1 LAETFST
8 SDEDRERTGAPEPG
22 HAVADGSAPN
32 GAEPHPV
39 DAACMRH
46 LLRRAPRRRTGI
58 RRACLTLAAFAASVL
73 FIAALAATLVFV
85 RLRQGPIT
93 LDLKSQIVAALNSRV
108 GHGYGFDLAG
118 TSIEATDHGPALTI
132 DRLSISDASARP
144 VVSAPRAA
152 IAVDP
157 MALLLGRVAPTRL
170 EIRDVDLH
178 LVILPDG
185 EVAVSAGSNEAAFP
199 LSNAFLAPGGG
210 SRDSTAIT
218 IPPPDATGSTP
229 PRPVNAA
236 LRAMSAALR
245 SLVDAATSSDSALNA
260 LERVSVTGRL
270 VLDDRTHGVK
280 TVFNNTVLSFDR
292 VADGAATLSIA
303 ADGPTGRWSLL
314 ARAAAGAGDSKELT
328 VDARDLS
335 LDEITLAGGLHS
347 LGFDFD
353 TPVSAHLAM
362 RLGSDGELD
371 TLKGT
376 FTLGQGYFRLDDP
389 DHEPLL
395 IDSVSGALHLDRTT
409 NGIDI
414 ERTEFRAG
422 GSDFIMTGHVDVP
435 HAADDPWA
443 MRIEASG
450 FFGAERPGEKPV
462 RITRAS
468 AGLRLYPSGHRLMI
482 DRADV
487 TGPEVDFSD
496 TGEIRQEDA
505 GIRLKNT
512 ASVKHMPAEVLARLW
527 PSLIAAPVR
536 AWLLANLRGGTVE
549 SGRSIVDLNQAD
561 FALMRAERSVA
572 DDHVR
577 VDFKLSNLSLAF
589 MAGVPTL
596 DGIDAKGVVTG
607 HTFNMDVARGSM
619 DVSPGHRLVLA
630 DGNFHVPD
638 SDPKPTPATI
648 EAHIQGGVDSVADLL
663 SRDALKRYAGPSLD
677 LAAVRGQVDGHL
689 SVRFKLGKDVP
700 PDDAKIGV
708 TATATSFGF
717 DKLIGKEGLSDA
729 TIKLDVDPSGLHAK
743 GEGRIY
749 GSPATIDLRKPVS
762 GVGEAVIGMALDDA
776 ARAKAG
782 LNAGGGLKGTVAARI
797 TAALVPG
804 DKTRAVV
811 DLDFTRA
818 AIDGLVPGFSKPL
831 GRPGKATLTVLQRD
845 NGITLDNI
853 AFEGGGATVRG
864 TAELDKDGDFV
875 AARLSQVK
883 LSPGDDMRVE
893 AQQNGDVLRIT
904 ARGANLDA
912 RPFLKWLSAPTPATG
927 ASNAEPS
934 TKSALDLDLRSTVL
948 TGQNSQAVT
957 GADVHLLRRG
967 GQLRRLTIA
976 GHIGRQPLTIT
987 TTQNDATPHILIR
1000 SGDAGASLLFM
1011 DLYKRMVRGQL
1022 DANLVMAG
1030 QRLDGYATVHDFTIR
1045 EDPAIRKLAV
1055 EGLASQKREAADGS
1069 EAAPQS
1075 LDTSAMSFGKLEAT
1089 FSKTGNIVEV
1099 RDGSMVGP
1107 ALGATVA
1114 GTIDFSR
1121 DQVNLAGTFVP
1132 LFGVNNLFSQVP
1144 LFGPLLGGGRQE
1156 GLLGLSYRITG
1167 SAANPMLN
1175 VNPLSVLAPGF
1186 LREIFGALDASARG
1200 ERQPRDRA
1208 DGPRS
1213 RIGDE

>member
-1 LAETFST
+1 LAEPFSR
-8 SDEDRERTGAPEPG
+8 SDEDIRRAGAPAMGPT
-22 HAVADGSAPN
+22 VADRSDLDRAD
-32 GAEPHPV
+32 PHPA
-39 DAACMRH
+39 DTGCKRH
-46 LLRRAPRRRTGI
+46 LVRRPPRRRTGI
-58 RRACLTLAAFAASVL
+58 RRACLALMAFAASLL
-73 FIAALAATLVFV
+73 FIAAVAATLVFV

-132 DRLSISDASARP
+132 DRLSISDASARL

-157 MALLLGRVAPTRL
+157 MALLVGRIAPRRL
-170 EIRDVDLH
+170 DIHDVDLH

-185 EVAVSAGSNEAAFP
+185 QVAVSAGSNEAAFP
-199 LSNAFLAPGGG
+199 LSNAFLAPAGG
-210 SRDSTAIT
+210 SGESAAI
-218 IPPPDATGSTP
+218 PVSRPDATGSTP
-229 PRPVNAA
+229 PRPANAA

-245 SLVDAATSSDSALNA
+245 SLVDATTASDSALNA

-270 VLDDRTHGVK
+270 VLDDRTHGTK

-292 VADGAATLSIA
+292 ASDGAATLSVA
-303 ADGPTGRWSLL
+303 ADGPTGRWSL
-314 ARAAAGAGDSKELT
+314 RAHAAVGAGDSKELT
-328 VDARDLS
+328 VDAQDLS

-353 TPVSAHLAM
+353 TPVSAHLAI

-376 FTLGQGYFRLDDP
+376 FAFGQGYFRLDDP

-395 IDSVSGALHLDRTT
+395 IDSVSGGLHLDRST

-414 ERTEFRAG
+414 DRTELRAG
-422 GSDFIMTGHVDVP
+422 GSDFVMTGHVDVP

-450 FFGAERPGEKPV
+450 TFGAERPGEKPV
-462 RITRAS
+462 RIARAS
-468 AGLRLYPSGHRLMI
+468 AGLRLYPSGHRLLI
-482 DRADV
+482 DRAEV

-496 TGEIRQEDA
+496 TGEIRQVDA
-505 GIRLKNT
+505 GIRLRNT

-536 AWLLANLRGGTVE
+536 AWLLANLRGGIVE
-549 SGRSIVDLNQAD
+549 SGRATVDLNGAD
-561 FALMRAERSVA
+561 LALMRAERSVA

-577 VDFKLSNLSLAF
+577 VDFKVSNLSLAF
-589 MAGVPTL
+589 MPGVPTL
-596 DGIDAKGVVTG
+596 DGIDAQGVVTG
-607 HTFNMDVARGSM
+607 RTFNMDVARGTM
-619 DVSPGHRLVLA
+619 DVSAGRRLTLA
-630 DGNFHVPD
+630 DGNFHVAD
-638 SDPKPTPATI
+638 NDPKPTPATI
-648 EAHIQGGVDSVADLL
+648 EAHVQGGVDTVADLL
-663 SRDALKRYAGPSLD
+663 ARDALKRYAGPPLD
-677 LAAVRGQVDGHL
+677 LAAVRGQIDGHL
-689 SVRFKLGKDVP
+689 SIRLKLGKDVP
-700 PDDAKIGV
+700 PDEVKVGV
-708 TATATSFGF
+708 TATATNFGF

-729 TIKLDVDPSGLHAK
+729 TIKLDVDPSGMHAK

-749 GSPATIDLRKPVS
+749 GSSATIDVRKAPN
-762 GVGEAVIGMALDDA
+762 GVGEAVLSMALDDA

-782 LNAGGGLKGTVAARI
+782 LNAGGVKGIVAARI

-804 DKTRAVV
+804 DKTRAAV
-811 DLDFTRA
+811 DLDFARA
-818 AIDGLVPGFSKPL
+818 AIDGVVPGFSKPL

-845 NGITLDNI
+845 NGTTLDNI

-864 TAELDKDGDFV
+864 TAELDRDGDFV

-883 LSPGDDMRVE
+883 LSPGDDLRVE
-893 AQQNGDVLRIT
+893 AQQSGDVLKVT

-912 RPFLKWLSAPTPATG
+912 RPFLKWLTAPTPAGGGSANADTG
-927 ASNAEPS
+927 A
-934 TKSALDLDLRSTVL
+934 KGALDLDLRSTVL
-948 TGQNSQAVT
+948 SGQNSQAVT
-957 GADVHLLRRG
+957 GADVHLTRRG
-967 GQLRRLTIA
+967 GQLKRLTIA
-976 GHIGRQPLTIT
+976 GHIGRQPLTVT
-987 TTQNDATPHILIR
+987 TTQNDAAPHFLIR
-1000 SGDAGASLLFM
+1000 SGDAGATLLFM

-1030 QRLDGYATVHDFTIR
+1030 QRLDGHATVHDFTIR
-1045 EDPAIRKLAV
+1045 EDPAIHKLAV
-1055 EGLASQKREAADGS
+1055 EGLASQKHEAADGG
-1069 EAAPQS
+1069 EASPPS
-1075 LDTSAMSFGKLEAT
+1075 VDTSAMSFGKLDAS

-1121 DQVNLAGTFVP
+1121 DQVSLAGTFVP

-1156 GLLGLSYRITG
+1156 GLFGLSYRITG
-1167 SAANPMLN
+1167 SAGNPVLN

-1186 LREIFGALDASARG
+1186 LREVFGALDASARG
-1200 ERQPRDRA
+1200 ASPPRDRA
-1208 DGPRS
+1208 DGPRP
-1213 RIGDE
+1213 RAGEE